1 MPDLQ
6 EGESIQVQG
15 LAKRPYE
22 IKNYA
27 GIYACSCPAWRNQS
41 LPIDQRTCKH
51 IRALRGDAAEQAR
64 IGTALTPMPRGLTRR
79 S

>member
-15 LAKRPYE
+15 SAKRPYE

-27 GIYACSCPAWRNQS
+27 GIYSCSCPAWRNQS

-51 IRALRGDAAEQAR
+51 LRAYRGDAAEDAR
-64 IGTALTPMPRGLTRR
+64 IGKLGKGYMEVR
-79 S
+79 

>member
-15 LAKRPYE
+15 SAKRPYE

-27 GIYACSCPAWRNQS
+27 GIYPCSCPAWRNQS

-51 IRALRGDAAEQAR
+51 IRAYRGDEAEQAR
-64 IGTALTPMPRGLTRR
+64 IGTVLEPRKVR
-79 S
+79 

>member
-15 LAKRPYE
+15 SAKRPYE

-27 GIYACSCPAWRNQS
+27 GIYSCSCPAWRNQS
-41 LPIDQRTCKH
+41 RHNLLRYRMN
-51 IRALRGDAAEQAR
+51 RAS
-64 IGTALTPMPRGLTRR
+64 GLSLSGNR
-79 S
+79 SAKQTSMRACTN